1 MSPSKYT
8 YPTEILGDQ
17 PVTLKL
23 FLIVCDFLII
33 VRPFIN
39 IPQLFFLRCRLRKK
53 NWKNVGRIYLDSQVW
68 VDDVVVYS
76 NGDILI
82 QELPESETVTSTSQL
97 SVFVRHWQ
105 PSTLTLGPFEELIL
119 DTFHIVDLK
128 QKVANG
134 WLFIVEF

>member
-1 MSPSKYT
+1 MIPSKYT
-8 YPTEILGDQ
+8 YPKGILGDQ
-17 PVTLKL
+17 PVTLRL
-23 FLIVCDFLII
+23 FLIVSDFLII
-33 VRPFIN
+33 KTLYKYSTI
-39 IPQLFFLRCRLRKK
+39 IFLRCRLRKK
-53 NWKNVGRIYLDSQVW
+53 NWKNVGRVYLDSQVW

-76 NGDILI
+76 NGDVLI

-119 DTFHIVDLK
+119 DTFGIDDLK

>member
-1 MSPSKYT
+1 M
-8 YPTEILGDQ
+8 
-17 PVTLKL
+17 
-23 FLIVCDFLII
+23 
-33 VRPFIN
+33 
-39 IPQLFFLRCRLRKK
+39 RKK
-53 NWKNVGRIYLDSQVW
+53 NWKNVGRVYLDSQVW

-76 NGDILI
+76 NGDVLI

-119 DTFHIVDLK
+119 DTFGIDDLK

-134 WLFIVEF
+134 WLFIVEFRCEQY